1 MSRINPE
8 SNAPRSRDPRTANQ
22 QTAIELSTLSEPR
35 FGYVPT
41 SNHEVGLAG
50 AATLAGDAPFLV
62 PFRIGN
68 ADYTKRSPVV
78 FEVPNPW
85 TLDIDVT
92 TINLD
97 TFIGGIVDGVA
108 LAANID
114 YLIWAFLDE
123 YLNFKG
129 FGMTARPIATGA
141 SVASGGDLGAS
152 TVFAV
157 PSGYGWLF
165 SVGARLLAR
174 IGTAQGDSYNQGT
187 ITAVTLETITATM
200 DALYTDVDIEQNTT
214 LATLTGLE
222 IGQLDNFAPRMWN
235 QDSLYPGSGVE
246 YQYSY
251 LGSLQTDVNLDIRR
265 PRKRGEALG
274 FRVQWFKVFSQTAA
288 AVTISQRVCLARWL
302 PLGTRA
308 VTGLLTISGSN
319 VNGFIKVQTDPTVA
333 TWGVTGA
340 RTAGGGISSTSYIAL
355 TRFHNTTL
363 LYELNVTPGANMTG
377 DGYITG
383 YNEGRY

>member
-1 MSRINPE
+1 
-8 SNAPRSRDPRTANQ
+8 
-22 QTAIELSTLSEPR
+22 
-35 FGYVPT
+35 
-41 SNHEVGLAG
+41 
-50 AATLAGDAPFLV
+50 
-62 PFRIGN
+62 
-68 ADYTKRSPVV
+68 
-78 FEVPNPW
+78 
-85 TLDIDVT
+85 
-92 TINLD
+92 
-97 TFIGGIVDGVA
+97 
-108 LAANID
+108 
-114 YLIWAFLDE
+114 
-123 YLNFKG
+123 
-129 FGMTARPIATGA
+129 
-141 SVASGGDLGAS
+141 
-152 TVFAV
+152 
-157 PSGYGWLF
+157 
-165 SVGARLLAR
+165 
-174 IGTAQGDSYNQGT
+174 
-187 ITAVTLETITATM
+187 
-200 DALYTDVDIEQNTT
+200 
-214 LATLTGLE
+214 
-222 IGQLDNFAPRMWN
+222 
-235 QDSLYPGSGVE
+235 VE